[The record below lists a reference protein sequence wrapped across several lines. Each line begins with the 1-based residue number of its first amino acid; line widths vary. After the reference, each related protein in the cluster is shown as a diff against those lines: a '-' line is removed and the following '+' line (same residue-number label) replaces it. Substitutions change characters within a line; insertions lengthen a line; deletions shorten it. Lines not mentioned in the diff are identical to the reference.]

1 MSLNLNVIWAKGV
14 VAAAAAVAERT
25 APFGFD
31 GGDVDDDDDDE
42 VSVVDG
48 CFILGVLVIFTLL
61 LVTLRLSYILI
72 GLSSYAV
79 VVVATSIVVFYYY
92 CCCYYSEVV

>member
-1 MSLNLNVIWAKGV
+1 MLLSVNLNVIWAKGV
-14 VAAAAAVAERT
+14 VAAVAAAAERT

-31 GGDVDDDDDDE
+31 GGDVDDDDE

-79 VVVATSIVVFYYY
+79 VVATSIVVFYYG
-92 CCCYYSEVV
+92 CCYSEVV

>member
-14 VAAAAAVAERT
+14 VAAAVERT

-31 GGDVDDDDDDE
+31 GGDVDDDDDDDE

-79 VVVATSIVVFYYY
+79 VVVVATSIVVFYYG
-92 CCCYYSEVV
+92 CYYSEVV

>member
-31 GGDVDDDDDDE
+31 GGDVDDDDDDDE

-79 VVVATSIVVFYYY
+79 AVVATSIVVFYYG
-92 CCCYYSEVV
+92 CCYSEVV